1 MEILGAFAESC
12 SRLGRNHASPAGHG
26 MLELEAAVPPP
37 MEGWRKRQRL
47 RLWLLL
53 LLLLLP
59 MAGAAAAA
67 AAQAAAALAGVAA
80 AAAQVRP
87 AMEG

>member
-1 MEILGAFAESC
+1 MEILGAFAESG

-53 LLLLLP
+53 LLLLP